1 MNKITKILVNSS
13 TILILSMMSSRNRLP
28 KKYKNILN
36 KKKLMKVKDNK
47 KLSKETKKFNKDKHN
62 KISDLL

>member
-1 MNKITKILVNSS
+1 MKKITKILVNSS
-13 TILILSMMSSRNRLP
+13 TILILFMTRNRSRLP

-47 KLSKETKKFNKDKHN
+47 KLWKETKKFNKNKHN

>member
-1 MNKITKILVNSS
+1 MT
-13 TILILSMMSSRNRLP
+13 RNRSRLP

-47 KLSKETKKFNKDKHN
+47 KLWKETKKFNKNKHN